1 MRRPEAHRALLMVSP
16 AKPVCFFP
24 SKEKW
29 STLVR
34 SIHSP
39 FCGARRSAT
48 LHLVQVGPLHVAG
61 AGVALG
67 YKPGAAREVIPPL
80 PPEARRPVPVVHVV
94 GPLGV
99 RGGLG
104 VGHLPKLPAEEEF
117 LDGTRTV
124 YRAGQYLHLVS

>member
-1 MRRPEAHRALLMVSP
+1 MVSP

-29 STLVR
+29 SSLVR

-48 LHLVQVGPLHVAG
+48 LHLVPVQVGSLHVVG

-67 YKPGAAREVIPPL
+67 NKPGAARGVIPPL
-80 PPEARRPVPVVHVV
+80 PPETRRPIPVVHVI

-99 RGGLG
+99 RGCLG
-104 VGHLPKLPAEEEF
+104 VRHLPKLPAEE
-117 LDGTRTV
+117 
-124 YRAGQYLHLVS
+124 